1 MDFGAFLSGLTSFD
15 FVFFLILF
23 GFFVLG
29 FAQGTIRRLLG
40 LGAMMFS
47 FLFAANLRDPLGA
60 FLAQNWTQFPD
71 EYAYMIGFGTIFLAA
86 FIALSIAIQGFYKP
100 QPLFEKARF
109 VDEVIGGLLGML
121 QAVLLFVVVIIILDS
136 FFLIPGI
143 PESGNELPSCAT
155 SGCGWTRPRSRP
167 SSASRSCRS
176 SSRCSGLF
184 VPDNIEQI
192 VTGPSLS
199 RRRPSAA
206 RRPHPRGRPWP
217 ARNATH
223 SR

>member
-1 MDFGAFLSGLTSFD
+1 MDFGAFISGLTSFD

-40 LGAMMFS
+40 LGALMFS

-71 EYAYMIGFGTIFLAA
+71 EYAYMIGFGTIFLAS
-86 FIALSIAIQGFYKP
+86 FIALSIAIQSFYKP

-121 QAVLLFVVVIIILDS
+121 EAVLLFTIIIIILDS
-136 FFLIPGI
+136 FFVIPGI
-143 PESGNELPSCAT
+143 PESGNELRFLRDFWDWMDTAQVTAFFRESILPIFFT
-155 SGCGWTRPRSRP
+155 LF
-167 SSASRSCRS
+167 
-176 SSRCSGLF
+176 GLF
-184 VPDNIEQI
+184 VPDNIEQL
-192 VTGPSLS
+192 VTGP
-199 RRRPSAA
+199 
-206 RRPHPRGRPWP
+206 
-217 ARNATH
+217 
-223 SR
+223 